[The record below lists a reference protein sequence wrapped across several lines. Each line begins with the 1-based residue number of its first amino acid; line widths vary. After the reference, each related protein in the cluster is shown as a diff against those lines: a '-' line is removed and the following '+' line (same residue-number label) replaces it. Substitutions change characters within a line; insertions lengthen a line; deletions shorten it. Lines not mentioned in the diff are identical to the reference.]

1 MPTAAPAEPAQQP
14 AADQPIVAPV
24 PAAQPG
30 HDAPKPVVPVL
41 DAGTPKPRTVSE
53 TPVVPSPSAPTA
65 PIFTPPPS
73 DLKPAAPAPA
83 PAPEP
88 VAGTVGIVTTPVP
101 VPAPQ
106 PSNGSLFGGR

>member
-14 AADQPIVAPV
+14 VANQPIVAAA

-30 HDAPKPVVPVL
+30 LELPKPLVPVL
-41 DAGTPKPRTVSE
+41 DEGTPKPRTSPE
-53 TPVVPSPSAPTA
+53 TPVVSSPSAPSA
-65 PIFTPPPS
+65 PIFAPPPS
-73 DLKPAAPAPA
+73 DLRPAPAPA

-88 VAGTVGIVTTPVP
+88 VAGTVGIITTPVP
-101 VPAPQ
+101 VPTPQ